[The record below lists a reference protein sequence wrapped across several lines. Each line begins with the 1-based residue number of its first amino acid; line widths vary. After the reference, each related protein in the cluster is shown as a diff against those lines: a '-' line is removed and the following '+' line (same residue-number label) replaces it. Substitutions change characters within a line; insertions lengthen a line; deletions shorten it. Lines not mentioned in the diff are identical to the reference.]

1 MPGLFDLLMAQQM
14 HTPQTLEEYPTIA
27 EGNLTSMDKM
37 RNDGGIAGEN
47 PMVAFFRSML
57 DGSRTDNIPLPKAG
71 PDVGGQ
77 LLKSFRTMNDIAA
90 GQGGAAEN
98 LRNAGLKGLGRK

>member
-1 MPGLFDLLMAQQM
+1 MAGLFDVLLAQQM
-14 HTPQTLEEYPTIA
+14 HTPETLEQYPTIA
-27 EGNLTSMDKM
+27 EGSLTSMDKM

-47 PMVAFFRSML
+47 PIIAFFRSMMDKSRSGDISL
-57 DGSRTDNIPLPKAG
+57 DQG
-71 PDVGGQ
+71 PDVKGQ